1 MGAAHYTVFL
11 RQKQVVGFRGEREN
25 MVRAA
30 ALVSGDGAKL
40 QAILDS
46 MYFKE
51 IPDFELVAVISSA
64 KDVYAMKR
72 ALNAGVPA
80 YVVDPELFPNSTSH
94 SMAIANKLRD
104 MDIELVILAGY
115 DLPLGVVPYQFKN
128 RIIGTFPALYP
139 AFEDTEGDIQRAVL
153 ERGVKVTGAT
163 AYFADADGRVG
174 SIILQRAVEVKP
186 DDTPETL
193 GRRVLEE
200 AECRGGRV
208 AHPQPGRRA
217 LLRGQAVGARQPGH
231 DQKIKNTHKQRR
243 AAWLLLFVYVVR
255 TK

>member
-1 MGAAHYTVFL
+1 MGAAHYNVFFGN
-11 RQKQVVGFRGEREN
+11 RQVVGFRGEKEN

-72 ALNAGVPA
+72 ALNAGIPA

-94 SMAIANKLRD
+94 SMAVANKLKD

-115 DLPLGVVPYQFKN
+115 ELPLGVVPYQFKN

-153 ERGVKVTGAT
+153 ERGIKVTGAT

-200 AECRGGRV
+200 AEWRILSQSVSLYCAGKLSVRGNRV
-208 AHPQPGRRA
+208 
-217 LLRGQAVGARQPGH
+217 LIE
-231 DQKIKNTHKQRR
+231 K
-243 AAWLLLFVYVVR
+243 
-255 TK
+255 

>member
-1 MGAAHYTVFL
+1 
-11 RQKQVVGFRGEREN
+11 

-51 IPDFELVAVISSA
+51 IPDFELVAVISSQKA
-64 KDVYAMKR
+64 AYAMKR

-94 SMAIANKLRD
+94 SMAVANKLRD

-115 DLPLGVVPYQFKN
+115 DQPLGVIPYQFKN

-139 AFEDTEGDIQRAVL
+139 AFEDFEGDIQRAVL
-153 ERGVKVTGAT
+153 ERGLKLTGAT
-163 AYFADADGRVG
+163 AYFADSDGRVG
-174 SIILQRAVEVKP
+174 SIILQRAVEVKA

-193 GRRVLEE
+193 TRRVLEE
-200 AECRGGRV
+200 AEWRI
-208 AHPQPGRRA
+208 
-217 LLRGQAVGARQPGH
+217 LSQAVSLDCEGRLSIHGSRVL
-231 DQKIKNTHKQRR
+231 IKK
-243 AAWLLLFVYVVR
+243 
-255 TK
+255 

>member
-1 MGAAHYTVFL
+1 
-11 RQKQVVGFRGEREN
+11 

-51 IPDFELVAVISSA
+51 IPDLDLVAVISSA

-80 YVVDPELFPNSTSH
+80 YVVDPELFPNMTSH
-94 SMAIANKLRD
+94 SMAVANKLKD

-115 DLPLGVVPYQFKN
+115 ELPLGVIPYQFKN

-139 AFEDTEGDIQRAVL
+139 AFAETEGDIQRAVL

-163 AYFADADGRVG
+163 AYFADGDGHVG
-174 SIILQRAVEVKP
+174 SIILQRAVEVRA

-200 AECRGGRV
+200 GEWRI
-208 AHPQPGRRA
+208 
-217 LLRGQAVGARQPGH
+217 LSQAVSLYCTGRLSIHGCRVVIENREKAGSGSSPK
-231 DQKIKNTHKQRR
+231 KI
-243 AAWLLLFVYVVR
+243 
-255 TK
+255 

>member
-1 MGAAHYTVFL
+1 
-11 RQKQVVGFRGEREN
+11 

-30 ALVSGDGAKL
+30 ALVSGDGARL

-64 KDVYAMKR
+64 RDVYAMKR
-72 ALNAGVPA
+72 ALNAGIPA
-80 YVVDPELFPNSTSH
+80 YVVDPELFPNMTSH
-94 SMAIANKLRD
+94 SMAVANKLKD

-115 DLPLGVVPYQFKN
+115 DMPLGVIPYQFKN

-139 AFEDTEGDIQRAVL
+139 AFAEEEGDIQRAVL
-153 ERGVKVTGAT
+153 ERGIKVTGAT
-163 AYFADADGRVG
+163 SYFADADGRVG
-174 SIILQRAVEVKP
+174 SIILQRAVEVRQ

-200 AECRGGRV
+200 AEWRLLSQSVSLYC
-208 AHPQPGRRA
+208 PGK
-217 LLRGQAVGARQPGH
+217 LKLRGNRVLI
-231 DQKIKNTHKQRR
+231 QK
-243 AAWLLLFVYVVR
+243 
-255 TK
+255 